1 MKNKV
6 TVTVAGR
13 NYILSSAD
21 NTAYVEKVAAYV
33 DAQMSELQRDS
44 RASALDVA
52 VMTALNVA
60 DNYYHAVA
68 SNEDLRRQLKEA
80 LDEKGKLD
88 SQLSEAKREIVRLQL
103 GKK

>member
-6 TVTVAGR
+6 SVTVAGR
-13 NYILSSAD
+13 SYTLSSND
-21 NTAYVEKVAAYV
+21 NPAYVEKVAAYV
-33 DAQMSELQRDS
+33 DAQVRELQDATH
-44 RASALDVA
+44 ASALDVA
-52 VMTALNVA
+52 IMTAMNIA
-60 DNYYHAVA
+60 DNYYHAAA

-80 LDEKGKLD
+80 LDEKNKLD

>member
-13 NYILSSAD
+13 TYTLTSTEDPAYI
-21 NTAYVEKVAAYV
+21 TQVAERVNNEMLA
-33 DAQMSELQRDS
+33 LQNAT
-44 RASALDVA
+44 RASILDTA
-52 VMTALNVA
+52 IMTAINLA
-60 DNYYHAVA
+60 DDYQHAIS

-80 LDEKGKLD
+80 LDEKNRID

-103 GKK
+103 GKR

>member
-1 MKNKV
+1 MKNRI
-6 TVTVAGR
+6 TVTVAGHTFT
-13 NYILSSAD
+13 LSSND
-21 NTAYVEKVAAYV
+21 NPAYVEKVAAYV
-33 DAQMSELQRDS
+33 DAQMKELQAAVH
-44 RASALDVA
+44 ASVVDVA
-52 VMTALNVA
+52 IMAAMNIA

-88 SQLSEAKREIVRLQL
+88 SQLSETKRELLRLQL